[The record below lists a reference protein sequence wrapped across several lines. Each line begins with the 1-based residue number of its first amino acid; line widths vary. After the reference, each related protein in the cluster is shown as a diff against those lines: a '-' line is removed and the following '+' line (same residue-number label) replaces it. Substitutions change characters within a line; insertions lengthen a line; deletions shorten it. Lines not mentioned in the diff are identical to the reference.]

1 MLDLDSS
8 LDALHDKLS
17 PRRRVTLSTLRA
29 VPPIVK
35 LVIPAFAR
43 MKLGRLNSLIE
54 VVIENARVAP
64 NDLAVEMDDEQLSW
78 AALDAATSRLAH
90 YLHGRGIKK
99 GDVVALL
106 GANSPS
112 YLVTMLGASR
122 VGATAALIN
131 NNVTGAP
138 LDHAIRVSKA
148 NFLIVEEEYRER
160 VEGREAVREVIKTTV
175 TYGSPES
182 ELERAL
188 AEQPST
194 PFTPAPTTADEDFV
208 YIYTSG
214 TTGFPKPSR
223 VSHER
228 TLSAGGGFHALM
240 LRFRPGD
247 KLYNVLP
254 LYHAS
259 ALLIG
264 VGSCFI
270 TRTPIALRRHF
281 SASAFFDD
289 VRRYDATAVLYIG
302 ELCRYLVNSYPEGDR
317 NHRLRVAI
325 GNGLRPDIWEDFR
338 DKFDIPEIRE
348 FYAATEAPGFIFN
361 TTGHPGSVGRLPP
374 DWMKWMRLV
383 RFDVDREDYIRDE
396 NGFCM
401 TAPQG
406 EVGELIV
413 RLPTRFK
420 TAATEFRGYTDEEST
435 KKKIITDVFKKGD
448 RYFRSGDLLRVDED
462 GFAYF
467 VDRIG
472 DTFRCKGENVST
484 AEVADVLGAAEGI
497 EEVTVIGVRVPP
509 HDGQFGLAAVV
520 PSDEFD
526 PVAFFRAAQEL
537 PSYAQPRFV
546 RVLRS
551 LTKTG
556 TFKIQKNDLRR
567 DGIDPNAPSGELY
580 FLGEDRYI
588 PFDEKLRSKVES
600 GEARL

>member
-1 MLDLDSS
+1 MFELDPS

-17 PRRRVTLSTLRA
+17 PRKRVALSALRA
-29 VPPIVK
+29 VPPLVK
-35 LVIPAFAR
+35 LVIPSFAR
-43 MKLGRLNSLIE
+43 MKMGKLNSLVE

-64 NDLAVEMDDEQLSW
+64 NDLAVEMDEEQLSW
-78 AALDAATSRLAH
+78 AELDARTSRLAH
-90 YLHGRGIKK
+90 YLASRGVKK

-106 GANSPS
+106 GANSPT
-112 YLVTMLGASR
+112 YLVAMLGISR
-122 VGATAALIN
+122 AGGTAALIN
-131 NNVTGAP
+131 NNVDGAP
-138 LDHAIRVSKA
+138 LDHAIRVSKSD
-148 NFLIVEEEYRER
+148 FLIVEHEYIER
-160 VEGREAVREVIKTTV
+160 IEAREAVRETIKTTV
-175 TYGSPES
+175 SYGSPEG
-182 ELERAL
+182 ELERAM
-188 AEQPST
+188 AAQTSA
-194 PFTPAPTTADEDFV
+194 PFPPAPTEASEDFV

-228 TLSAGGGFHALM
+228 ALAAGGGFHALM

-264 VGSCFI
+264 VGSCFL

-302 ELCRYLVNSYPEGDR
+302 ELCRYLVNSYPNGDQS
-317 NHRLRVAI
+317 HRLRVAI
-325 GNGLRPDIWEDFR
+325 GNGLRPDIWEDFQE
-338 DKFDIPEIRE
+338 KFGIREIRE

-361 TTGHPGSVGRLPP
+361 TTGHPGAIGRLPP
-374 DWMKWMRLV
+374 DWLKWMRLV

-396 NGFCM
+396 SGFCIV
-401 TAPQG
+401 APQG

-413 RLPTRFK
+413 RLPEK
-420 TAATEFRGYTDEEST
+420 LKLAATEFRGYTDEEST
-435 KKKIITDVFKKGD
+435 KKKIIENVFKEGD
-448 RYFRSGDLLRVDED
+448 RYFRSGDLLRVDEE

-520 PSDEFD
+520 AEGEFD

-546 RVLRS
+546 RVLKTI
-551 LTKTG
+551 TKTG
-556 TFKIQKNDLRR
+556 TFKVQKNDLRR
-567 DGIDPNAPSGELY
+567 DGIDPNAESGPLY
-580 FLGEDRYI
+580 FLGKDRYI
-588 PFDEKLRSKVES
+588 PFDEELRAEVES

>member
-1 MLDLDSS
+1 MFDFDSP
-8 LDALHDKLS
+8 LDALNEKLS
-17 PRRRVTLSTLRA
+17 PRKRVALATLRA
-29 VPPIVK
+29 VPPLFK
-35 LVIPAFAR
+35 LVIPSFAR
-43 MKLGRLNSLIE
+43 MKLGRLNSLVE
-54 VVIENARVAP
+54 VVLENARVAP
-64 NDLAVEMDDEQLSW
+64 HDLAVEMDDEQLTW
-78 AALDAATSRLAH
+78 ADLDASTSRLA
-90 YLHGRGIKK
+90 YFLQSRGVKK
-99 GDVVALL
+99 SDVVALL
-106 GANSPS
+106 GANSPT
-112 YLVTMLGASR
+112 YLVAMLAISR

-131 NNVTGAP
+131 NNVDGAP

-148 NFLIVEEEYRER
+148 GFLIVEEEYLER
-160 VEGREAVREVIKTTV
+160 VKARDAVKECIHTIVS
-175 TYGSPES
+175 YGGADG
-182 ELERAL
+182 ELERAM
-188 AEQPST
+188 ASAPGSFFE
-194 PFTPAPTTADEDFV
+194 PAPTEASEDFV

-228 TLSAGGGFHALM
+228 ALAAGGGFHALM

-264 VGSCFI
+264 VGSCFL

-302 ELCRYLVNSYPEGDR
+302 ELCRYLVNTYPEGDR

-325 GNGLRPDIWEDFR
+325 GNGLRPDIWEDFQK
-338 DKFDIPEIRE
+338 KFNIPEIRE

-361 TTGHPGSVGRLPP
+361 TTGHPGSIGRLPP
-374 DWMKWMRLV
+374 DWLKWMRLV
-383 RFDVDREDYIRDE
+383 RYDVDRDDYIRDE
-396 NGFCM
+396 KGFCVP
-401 TAPQG
+401 AARG

-413 RLPTRFK
+413 RLPEKLKF
-420 TAATEFRGYTDEEST
+420 AATEFRGYTDEEST

-448 RYFRSGDLLRVDED
+448 RYFRSGDLLRVDEE

-520 PSDEFD
+520 PQGEFD

-546 RVLRS
+546 RVLKS
-551 LTKTG
+551 IDKTG
-556 TFKIQKNDLRR
+556 TFKVQKNELRR
-567 DGIDPNAPSGELY
+567 DGIDPNAASGPLY

-588 PFDEKLRSKVES
+588 PFNEELRSKVES